1 MKTRKWF
8 WTIVLSA
15 ILVLPLVLVMFH
27 DNGAKKQSDPP
38 KAQTVMRDHST
49 KNPGKPHP
57 KSHSQPHSQPKP
69 NPKSDHQPKPEKK
82 PAPKHK
88 TLWGVDSATKVDKA
102 FLKCVKKHYGKPA
115 VFGRYLET
123 KEGISTG
130 LTKKEA
136 DFLHKEGVKVIPI
149 FNHFIDATGYK
160 KGVSEAKEAIRYAKK
175 IGIPKGTGIFAD
187 IEPKYPVDEGFIRGW
202 VDTLHKSDY
211 KPGIYGV
218 FTKESKVTSAYKKAM
233 EKDKEIQDQ
242 TIIWSSNPEPGI
254 TNKDS
259 APKFKPK
266 APDKIEVS
274 IWQYGIDGPTCNIDT
289 NLIQSDVIED
299 LW

>member
-27 DNGAKKQSDPP
+27 GNGTKKQSNPP
-38 KAQTVMRDHST
+38 EVQTVMGDNST

-57 KSHSQPHSQPKP
+57 NSQSQ
-69 NPKSDHQPKPEKK
+69 SKPEKK

-160 KGVSEAKEAIRYAKK
+160 KGVSEAKEAIRYAKR
-175 IGIPKGTGIFAD
+175 IGIPKGTAIFAD

-233 EKDKEIQDQ
+233 EKDKNIQDQ

-266 APDKIEVS
+266 APDKVNVS
-274 IWQYGIDGPTCNIDT
+274 IWQYGIDGQTCNIDT
-289 NLIQSDVIED
+289 NLIQSEVID
-299 LW
+299 ALW